1 MPRLTPRVPRT
12 HRSYAHAPELNDVLH
27 LHCKGIAEIT
37 NLEEY
42 TGLKTLYL
50 ESNSVDDLEGLLH
63 LDRLR
68 CLYIAK
74 NCLRDLDRAA
84 RLVAL
89 TTLDVSDNQIVTL
102 EGLRDHPS
110 LATLVA
116 VNNKLR
122 EVSAVDALGSCA
134 RLVTVDLS
142 RNKLEDRA
150 VVDFFLSPAMSDR
163 IRLLKLQGNPVVS
176 EVPSYRK
183 TLVSGMTRLNYLDD
197 SPVFPKDKRLA
208 AAWLRGGVEE
218 EKAERAR
225 IFEDERRE
233 RERHRAAFDDMVAN
247 ARREAEEKE
256 RAGIKTERDPY
267 RFMSKEAAE
276 EARMLAD
283 GMTEW
288 ELEEMRANEQLPWQ
302 VRERERESEKTK
314 AKTERNR
321 AEQPDEDDEEDDEE
335 GDRVA
340 EVEPEHV
347 ADDDD
352 DDERIPVAIPIDD
365 DRPTPG
371 IFVAQVDND
380 DDARTSAPPP
390 VATSTT
396 TSTKTTTTMTDE
408 DREASQ
414 ASAAEELRRE
424 LEKMRAA
431 RRGDRHEVVDG
442 STRRRRELERAA
454 DSANRSGGRGSAQ
467 RSPVVF
473 GTRAYDQLW
482 AQAKAMGDA
491 DGDNGEV
498 REDDEDSLDK
508 ESRSLKDDD
517 GVQNEL
523 DADGANSVNSES
535 VDGTSNYSYGDKEN
549 RWERASMAS
558 VGATVAS
565 TEAGEL
571 DGIDEFD
578 ETEDDTEDTE
588 DTDADED
595 STDGDDPLDRYTVS
609 TVAAGKEIGKET
621 GDDGRAANDDDELWG
636 LD

>member
-1 MPRLTPRVPRT
+1 
-12 HRSYAHAPELNDVLH
+12 
-27 LHCKGIAEIT
+27 
-37 NLEEY
+37 
-42 TGLKTLYL
+42 
-50 ESNSVDDLEGLLH
+50 
-63 LDRLR
+63 
-68 CLYIAK
+68 
-74 NCLRDLDRAA
+74 
-84 RLVAL
+84 
-89 TTLDVSDNQIVTL
+89 
-102 EGLRDHPS
+102 
-110 LATLVA
+110 
-116 VNNKLR
+116 
-122 EVSAVDALGSCA
+122 
-134 RLVTVDLS
+134 
-142 RNKLEDRA
+142 
-150 VVDFFLSPAMSDR
+150 
-163 IRLLKLQGNPVVS
+163 
-176 EVPSYRK
+176 
-183 TLVSGMTRLNYLDD
+183 
-197 SPVFPKDKRLA
+197 
-208 AAWLRGGVEE
+208 
-218 EKAERAR
+218 
-225 IFEDERRE
+225 
-233 RERHRAAFDDMVAN
+233 
-247 ARREAEEKE
+247 
-256 RAGIKTERDPY
+256 
-267 RFMSKEAAE
+267 
-276 EARMLAD
+276 MLAD

-302 VRERERESEKTK
+302 VRERERTLSEKTE
-314 AKTERNR
+314 ADRAPPNR
-321 AEQPDEDDEEDDEE
+321 AERPDEDDEDDEE
-335 GDRVA
+335 EGDGVA
-340 EVEPEHV
+340 EVGPPEHV
-347 ADDDD
+347 ADDDG
-352 DDERIPVAIPIDD
+352 DERIPVAIPIDD

-380 DDARTSAPPP
+380 DAPASAPPP
-390 VATSTT
+390 VA

-467 RSPVVF
+467 RSPMVF
-473 GTRAYDQLW
+473 GTQAYDQLW

-578 ETEDDTEDTE
+578 ETEDETENTEDTE
-588 DTDADED
+588 DTDEVN

-609 TVAAGKEIGKET
+609 TVASGKETGKET
-621 GDDGRAANDDDELWG
+621 GDDGRAANDDELWG